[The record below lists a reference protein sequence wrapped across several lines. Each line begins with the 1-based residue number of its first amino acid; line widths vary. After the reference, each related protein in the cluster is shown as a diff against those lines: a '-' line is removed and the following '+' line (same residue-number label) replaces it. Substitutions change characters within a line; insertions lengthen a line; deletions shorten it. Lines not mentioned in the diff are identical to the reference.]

1 MIHRRDEFRGAQATI
16 DKVHQLA
23 KDGKINL
30 FTQYQ
35 MASVK
40 GDKNLES
47 IDIKHDNN
55 EIKNLKTDYV
65 LGFFGL
71 IMQLGPIANWG
82 LNIDKKTIEVD
93 TEKFETNQKGIYA
106 VGDICNYPGKLKL
119 ILSGFHEGALA
130 ARACFKLARP
140 NEKYR
145 FEFTTSSKTI
155 KERLGVK
162 KVIELYSANTPNGKK
177 ISIMLE
183 EIGYEYKVINI
194 DLNKGDQFKPEFK
207 KISPFSKIPVIIDQ
221 DNNKNIFESGAILM
235 YLAEQSGKFYDT
247 KDRLE
252 INQWLMAQ
260 MGYVGPMLGQHHQF
274 HHYNPGKSQFGEERY
289 FKISKRIYEEL
300 DERLSKSRFLAGEN
314 YTIAD
319 IGTFPWIA
327 RHEWHDIGLKN
338 YKNLTRWYVEISERE
353 AVKKG
358 FKFMNK
364 DEVPP
369 KP

>member
-1 MIHRRDEFRGAQATI
+1 
-16 DKVHQLA
+16 
-23 KDGKINL
+23 
-30 FTQYQ
+30 
-35 MASVK
+35 
-40 GDKNLES
+40 
-47 IDIKHDNN
+47 
-55 EIKNLKTDYV
+55 
-65 LGFFGL
+65 
-71 IMQLGPIANWG
+71 
-82 LNIDKKTIEVD
+82 
-93 TEKFETNQKGIYA
+93 
-106 VGDICNYPGKLKL
+106 
-119 ILSGFHEGALA
+119 
-130 ARACFKLARP
+130 
-140 NEKYR
+140 
-145 FEFTTSSKTI
+145 
-155 KERLGVK
+155 
-162 KVIELYSANTPNGKK
+162 
-177 ISIMLE
+177 MLE

-221 DNNKNIFESGAILM
+221 DNNKNVFESGAILM

-300 DERLSKSRFLAGEN
+300 DERLSQSRFLAGEN